1 MAITA
6 YGADV
11 VFVPTLEEGRDL
23 ACKMQDAGE
32 GVLLDQNNN
41 PANPEA
47 HVTGTGKSGRH
58 IHPPPPRAGATAHMR
73 PHSQHVA
80 DQAAGCP
87 PHTQVLRSG
96 SRRGGGSRTWW
107 PAWAPAARS
116 WASGEPMCM

>member
-58 IHPPPPRAGATAHMR
+58 IHPPPPPRWRHCTH
-73 PHSQHVA
+73 
-80 DQAAGCP
+80 
-87 PHTQVLRSG
+87 
-96 SRRGGGSRTWW
+96 
-107 PAWAPAARS
+107 APALSACR
-116 WASGEPMCM
+116 